1 MSVLNVDSIP
11 KAEIHLH
18 LEGAAPPD
26 LVAKL
31 AAQKGVDLKGLVRD
45 GRYQWRGFSEFL
57 AAYDAAA
64 AVFTTPEDYEALTR
78 SILEGLAAQNVIYAE
93 FFVSPDHAAATG
105 VAWEDYLAAVVRA
118 IEAAEQSHGIT
129 ARIIPLCVRGYGPEN
144 AKKVAELVARTL
156 HPYVTGFG
164 MAGDER
170 MHHPRD
176 FAPAFDIARAAGLKL
191 TAHAGEFGGPESVAA
206 AVEHLKLARVGH
218 GVRASEDPALVK
230 KLAEEGIVLEVCPI
244 SNVVLEVYPNL
255 AAHPFKK
262 LRDAGVKVAISTDD
276 PPFFGTTITR
286 DYQEAAET
294 FGLSA
299 EDLRGITRTA
309 LEAAFCDEPTRARLL
324 KRLDEA
330 KLAS

>member
-105 VAWEDYLAAVVRA
+105 VAWEDYLAAVVDKIAGEIQKIMQTDAFRKK
-118 IEAAEQSHGIT
+118 AAEQG
-129 ARIIPLCVRGYGPEN
+129 AEAEFMGPKTLGAYTQSELERWG
-144 AKKVAELVARTL
+144 KVVK
-156 HPYVTGFG
+156 
-164 MAGDER
+164 
-170 MHHPRD
+170 
-176 FAPAFDIARAAGLKL
+176 AAGIK
-191 TAHAGEFGGPESVAA
+191 A
-206 AVEHLKLARVGH
+206 
-218 GVRASEDPALVK
+218 
-230 KLAEEGIVLEVCPI
+230 
-244 SNVVLEVYPNL
+244 N
-255 AAHPFKK
+255 
-262 LRDAGVKVAISTDD
+262 
-276 PPFFGTTITR
+276 
-286 DYQEAAET
+286 
-294 FGLSA
+294 
-299 EDLRGITRTA
+299 
-309 LEAAFCDEPTRARLL
+309 
-324 KRLDEA
+324 
-330 KLAS
+330 